1 MVGDRHGVGPSG
13 ARLRSLPLLW
23 SADTSP
29 SNHMTPAEQTL
40 TGPSKLGAGPSNLAR
55 RLRVWSRAT
64 SKSVLHWRV
73 FAFFLEE
80 VGVPL
85 GSDMLS

>member
-1 MVGDRHGVGPSG
+1 
-13 ARLRSLPLLW
+13 
-23 SADTSP
+23 
-29 SNHMTPAEQTL
+29 MTPAEQTL

-85 GSDMLS
+85 GSDMLSCSCGHAGAPSRFPTLRSR